1 MRRAL
6 PPRDHAPF
14 TPACT
19 SLPICARS
27 TDRGAPPT
35 LPHPSIAHARDKVSV
50 RLYQQ
55 QERKKNASWSTM
67 ETLPP
72 WTPPPR
78 RRRITRASSPST
90 SHVHCRHA
98 RPCCDSA
105 RRQTSCCMS
114 AALEP
119 RTSTFTCSDT
129 PPPWQ
134 PFWRSASQ
142 REPAHRALCSWTT
155 PITSTF
161 MRVRA
166 EGVSLALSRARAC
179 GHPSLSLTLLDA
191 RRARSPSWHSRV
203 SFARADGAPA
213 STQHERAEIAKRDI
227 KCPHREAEPTPFPLL
242 AHARQQQQRQQQQ
255 RRQQQHQ

>member
-1 MRRAL
+1 MDT
-6 PPRDHAPF
+6 PPRPSHLRPQHR
-14 TPACT
+14 P
-19 SLPICARS
+19 
-27 TDRGAPPT
+27 GNHPT

-50 RLYQQ
+50 RLYNNKNV
-55 QERKKNASWSTM
+55 KKARWSAM
-67 ETLPP
+67 EPSRLGH
-72 WTPPPR
+72 PPPR

-114 AALEP
+114 AAWAP

-134 PFWRSASQ
+134 PFWRNASR

-213 STQHERAEIAKRDI
+213 STQHESAEIAERDI
-227 KCPHREAEPTPFPLL
+227 KCPHREAEPTPT
-242 AHARQQQQRQQQQ
+242 
-255 RRQQQHQ
+255 